1 MADEKMTLLDAMRKG
16 QEPGEDFLRE
26 AVRWMVHELM
36 EAEVSAQVGAERYER
51 NPERTTQRNGTRTRQ
66 WDTRVGTIELQIPKL
81 RTGSYFP
88 SWLEPRKRSEQALV
102 AVVAEAYVNGVS
114 TRKVEALVQALGI
127 ASLSKSEVS
136 RLCASLDAQVEAFRT
151 RRLDA
156 AYPYLWLDARYE
168 KVREEHRVVS
178 MATVVAYGVRA
189 DGVREVLGLDI
200 GLSEDVG
207 FWREFAQG
215 LVARGLR
222 GVQLVISDAHR
233 GLQQAI
239 REVFVGA
246 SWQRCRVHLMRNL
259 LVHVPKGTQAM
270 VAATVRSIFEQA
282 DIGSAKR
289 QLRQVIATLRERFP
303 KVVAILEEA
312 EEDMLA
318 YYHFPAEHRRQIAS
332 TNPLERLNKELKRR
346 SAVVGIFPNRAAVL
360 RLFGALLIEQ
370 ADEWLVG
377 HRYFSELS
385 MRQLLDPAPPDLAH
399 QLAEVA
405 A

>member
-1 MADEKMTLLDAMRKG
+1 
-16 QEPGEDFLRE
+16 
-26 AVRWMVHELM
+26 
-36 EAEVSAQVGAERYER
+36 
-51 NPERTTQRNGTRTRQ
+51 
-66 WDTRVGTIELQIPKL
+66 VGTIELQIPKL

-88 SWLEPRKRSEQALV
+88 TWLEPRKRSEQALV

-136 RLCASLDAQVEAFRT
+136 RLCASLDDQVEAFRT

-168 KVREEHRVVS
+168 KVREDHRVVS

-222 GVQLVISDAHR
+222 GVKLVISDAHR

-259 LVHVPKGTQAM
+259 LVHVPKAAQAM

-282 DIGSAKR
+282 DVGAAKR
-289 QLRQVIATLRERFP
+289 QLRQVIASLEGRFP

-312 EEDMLA
+312 EEDIFA

-377 HRYFSELS
+377 RRYFSELS
-385 MRQLLDPAPPDLAH
+385 MRLILDRPETEVTP